1 MCTRTRDIS
10 ELNLRIEQGGRP
22 GQVVAFGAVCGR
34 GFDNDVVHSEL
45 GSVLR
50 EYVQMT
56 LSGKARRLPRLR
68 GEIQDQRLARRCL
81 LQSRKELGHQDMRD
95 HAREPGSWA

>member
-1 MCTRTRDIS
+1 
-10 ELNLRIEQGGRP
+10 
-22 GQVVAFGAVCGR
+22 GR

-68 GEIQDQRLARRCL
+68 GCAEPDL
-81 LQSRKELGHQDMRD
+81 RD
-95 HAREPGSWA
+95 YDLIVRDANAYLSA